1 VRRPQ
6 LTFRRHLPERP
17 LPAPDARPA
26 RELLGPNHL
35 LAAGE
40 WLRRDL
46 WRQSLVTAAAV
57 LVGAIGVASS
67 QRWGTPLLVVAG
79 LVQLLLAAGLA
90 LHAGLQRERAREL
103 IIAGRADLA
112 VRTVQRECGRLR
124 RPDHSRSLA
133 AALDNLVR
141 AAERWPTLLPSS
153 RPVFDPRLVRA
164 AARQLRALAT
174 RLRVTAPPLAAI
186 ARTERLLTSGASP
199 LYGHDL
205 NELRRE
211 LNRIEAEL
219 DRTDP
224 RQLAAPERPR
234 S

>member
-1 VRRPQ
+1 MRRPH

-17 LPAPDARPA
+17 LAGRDARPA

-40 WLRRDL
+40 RLRRDL
-46 WRQSLVTAAAV
+46 WRQSLTTAAAV
-57 LVGAIGVASS
+57 LVGTIGLASS
-67 QRWGTPLLVVAG
+67 QPWGTPLLVVAG

-90 LHAGLQRERAREL
+90 LHAGLQREQAREL
-103 IIAGRADLA
+103 IIAGRADLPL
-112 VRTVQRECGRLR
+112 RTVQRECGRLR

-141 AAERWPTLLPSS
+141 AAERWPTLYPSS
-153 RPVFDPRLVRA
+153 RPVFDPRQVRA
-164 AARQLRALAT
+164 AAQQLRALAT
-174 RLRVTAPPLAAI
+174 RLRATAPPLAAI

-224 RQLAAPERPR
+224 RPPAAHEGPR